1 MLIACNRSKYNDNK
15 IIVVIL
21 FIIYPLLSLP
31 LIFDGIYRGRRYGF
45 VLWAIFMGYVGW
57 LYPPTGDLYRYVED
71 FYFFGGQAINEL
83 SYTLLL
89 KNDYLQSLLFWVLHE
104 VGIPPDF
111 TRFLYNTIG
120 YLLLFSIFRQLTGS
134 LTNNGMRMLLFVVLF
149 LFVGYKTFLYRFPLA
164 SIIFIFGVFRIIT
177 DRKSGWF
184 ILLLSVLLHF
194 SMIVPLTVFVAHK
207 IINYQGNRT
216 HLIILV
222 VLSFVF
228 ATDLLTPILN
238 AIGDSVPVVEHVLH
252 YTDGY
257 YAQEYYQDHSAKY
270 RLGVLL
276 SQIGYY
282 VLLLFFAIYF
292 KKGTIS
298 GLIIEF
304 LTLLVVVSPFDVI
317 HTRFVTF
324 TMYLLLVYLIYYAS
338 HIGFLTKFW
347 IKSFMVVSLL
357 LCIINIWTTR
367 RELSISKELSILLP
381 TAYILTNQYTEEW
394 VNHNVTLDGSPIV
407 SY

>member
-1 MLIACNRSKYNDNK
+1 MN
-15 IIVVIL
+15 V
-21 FIIYPLLSLP
+21 
-31 LIFDGIYRGRRYGF
+31 
-45 VLWAIFMGYVGW
+45 
-57 LYPPTGDLYRYVED
+57 
-71 FYFFGGQAINEL
+71 
-83 SYTLLL
+83 
-89 KNDYLQSLLFWVLHE
+89 
-104 VGIPPDF
+104 
-111 TRFLYNTIG
+111 
-120 YLLLFSIFRQLTGS
+120 
-134 LTNNGMRMLLFVVLF
+134 
-149 LFVGYKTFLYRFPLA
+149 
-164 SIIFIFGVFRIIT
+164 
-177 DRKSGWF
+177 
-184 ILLLSVLLHF
+184 
-194 SMIVPLTVFVAHK
+194 
-207 IINYQGNRT
+207 
-216 HLIILV
+216 
-222 VLSFVF
+222 
-228 ATDLLTPILN
+228 
-238 AIGDSVPVVEHVLH
+238 IGDSVPVVEHVLH

-298 GLIIEF
+298 GLIVEF